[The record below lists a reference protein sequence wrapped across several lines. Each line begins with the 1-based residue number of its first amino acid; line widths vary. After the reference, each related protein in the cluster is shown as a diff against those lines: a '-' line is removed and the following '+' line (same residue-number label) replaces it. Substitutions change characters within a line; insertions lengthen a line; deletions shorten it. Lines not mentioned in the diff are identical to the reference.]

1 MPYTI
6 RKEDVKKVRHW
17 THFGAQLGVFWGPER
32 RPRRLQKALK
42 THIVYIGRL
51 VAERARQPPPQMARG
66 GSSWGHYKTHD
77 FQQKWVW
84 HHNFFKFLRFPASE
98 GR

>member
-66 GSSWGHYKTHD
+66 GGATLL
-77 FQQKWVW
+77 VGA
-84 HHNFFKFLRFPASE
+84 L
-98 GR
+98 